1 MLEGNNLSA
10 ATAHGRPAPQP
21 PAQELISKRVN
32 GGSNYDSLKVIDT
45 RVMRARG
52 VVESNNLSAADC
64 PRASSPTAPAQ
75 ELISKRGLKSLIDTR
90 VMRASG
96 VLEGNNLSAATAHG
110 RPAPQLRRRS

>member
-1 MLEGNNLSA
+1 
-10 ATAHGRPAPQP
+10 
-21 PAQELISKRVN
+21 
-32 GGSNYDSLKVIDT
+32 
-45 RVMRARG
+45 MRARG
-52 VVESNNLSAADC
+52 VVEKQQSICSDC

-75 ELISKRGLKSLIDTR
+75 ELISKKVLKSPIDTR